1 MTAVGKDFAHAI
13 FRGHSDQAALSNP
26 ACRDLR
32 GEVSLTLARGS
43 DVRENHRH
51 DVAYD
56 AATIAHLSRR
66 DTQPCME
73 HLARQ
78 ANATGVRAT
87 NIGVVCAI
95 GDVKRRARSPG
106 D

>member
-56 AATIAHLSRR
+56 AATLQDLYRR
-66 DTQPCME
+66 DTQPFLE
-73 HLARQ
+73 DLARQ
-78 ANATGVRAT
+78 AHGTGVRAPH
-87 NIGVVCAI
+87 IGGGGAS
-95 GDVKRRARSPG
+95 GDGKTRARR
-106 D
+106 

>member
-13 FRGHSDQAALSNP
+13 FRGHSEQAALSNP

-56 AATIAHLSRR
+56 AATLQDLYRR
-66 DTQPCME
+66 DTQPFLE
-73 HLARQ
+73 DLARQ
-78 ANATGVRAT
+78 AHGTGVGAPPTTAACASGEAKNRAASA
-87 NIGVVCAI
+87 G
-95 GDVKRRARSPG
+95 
-106 D
+106 